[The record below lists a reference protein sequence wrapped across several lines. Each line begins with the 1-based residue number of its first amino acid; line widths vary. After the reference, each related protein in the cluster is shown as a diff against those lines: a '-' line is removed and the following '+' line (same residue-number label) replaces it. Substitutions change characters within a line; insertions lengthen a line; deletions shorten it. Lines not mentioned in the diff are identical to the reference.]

1 MVSFALARGGGE
13 FDLCRERAEPS
24 SRVFPEIMESRI
36 LAIHRCAARGGHGK
50 SRVVDVQVLI
60 TLAV

>member
-1 MVSFALARGGGE
+1 MQ
-13 FDLCRERAEPS
+13 RERAESS